1 MNNSN
6 KRSLFTFL
14 TIFFNPNITLSSCC
28 GVYNWTVSKTL
39 RNVCRVHLASAL
51 CLLHVKKGLVSKWRD
66 KTDFLQLQHALW
78 LYSDLINTFCRK
90 LISPNLK
97 FPRENIIRSRHS
109 ERVFLCLHC
118 DFHCMSGTSLSTKP
132 FKTLFLKDLGKNIIT
147 ITALYTTGFN
157 VRHHH
162 VL

>member
-1 MNNSN
+1 MNKSN
-6 KRSLFTFL
+6 KRSLFIFL
-14 TIFFNPNITLSSCC
+14 KRFLAIFFNPNITLSPCC

-39 RNVCRVHLASAL
+39 RNVCRYPLASAL
-51 CLLHVKKGLVSKWRD
+51 WVYSMLKKGLVSKWWD

-78 LYSDLINTFCRK
+78 LNSDLINTFCRK

-132 FKTLFLKDLGKNIIT
+132 FKTWFLKDLGKNIIT
-147 ITALYTTGFN
+147 IQPYIQ
-157 VRHHH
+157 
-162 VL
+162 